1 MRAAARAEAARAA
14 GLEVG
19 LEVVEKV
26 VVKVEAMA
34 AAETAAAMEAAV
46 AAEWAAAS
54 AAMARRPDGGGAR
67 IARVEAW
74 TMACA
79 LIFSGPAMLALLLC
93 WGCPLGVK
101 FCGVVFHM
109 LLHTHTGSRCSA
121 HSHAQLHLSLSLLI
135 SSEDGLGCFV
145 DARIHRYLKMHV
157 SHRSATPHHKGPS
170 RLGRG

>member
-79 LIFSGPAMLALLLC
+79 LYFSALQCLLC
-93 WGCPLGVK
+93 FRMLGVPLGGQVLWGCFSYAPLHSLRVT
-101 FCGVVFHM
+101 
-109 LLHTHTGSRCSA
+109 LLRPFARTTPS
-121 HSHAQLHLSLSLLI
+121 LSLST
-135 SSEDGLGCFV
+135 S
-145 DARIHRYLKMHV
+145 Y
-157 SHRSATPHHKGPS
+157 
-170 RLGRG
+170 